1 MVAFHNVPRL
11 QAPAF
16 DPNRTHKIVDV
27 MSPDYKDSSAGQ
39 TGARGG
45 PRRSASRD
53 HVARRESNEGSVMY
67 EKSGGGGYPSE
78 EVSIGGV
85 EWSGDGVSASDAGAR
100 SAPCTFWCHQLS
112 DVTFPSFACC
122 LLPPA
127 CSSQFHQTLVSFLF
141 AFCFFLLN

>member
-85 EWSGDGVSASDAGAR
+85 EWSGDGVSASDAGAGG
-100 SAPCTFWCHQLS
+100 APTFNL
-112 DVTFPSFACC
+112 FSFTSSNSRLQHAVYCRCC
-122 LLPPA
+122 LLA
-127 CSSQFHQTLVSFLF
+127 CSSITHAHARFTIGLIRI
-141 AFCFFLLN
+141 